1 MDEYL
6 TKPEI
11 SAAAGYLRRGGL
23 VAVPTETVYGLAADA
38 RNADAV
44 ARIFEVKGRPEAKA
58 LSVLVPGPE
67 AIERYCERV
76 PEGAKA
82 LAERFWP
89 GPLTL
94 VLESKKLEC
103 EAVRAGGETLGLRC
117 PDQPLTLALLRALG
131 FPLAAPSA
139 NPSGAAS
146 PTTAEQVRAYF
157 GGRIDGVLDGGACM
171 LGREST
177 ILDMSR
183 TPYRVLREGALPET
197 EIETALRDALTVV
210 GLTGGSGSG
219 KTTALKVLER
229 LGALMLDADQIYHEL
244 TVHSEPMQN
253 ELTERFGPVYRDGAL
268 DRKALAAVVFSDPEA
283 LADLN
288 RITHKYVQDEIE
300 RRLRVHAMNGGTLAV
315 IDAIGLLDIEAGRRA
330 TVKVAVTAPREIRV
344 ERLMRRDHI
353 SAEAACARIDAQRS
367 DEWFRAH
374 CDYLLCNDVDR
385 MTFEK
390 TCIELFTEV
399 LHKHG

>member
-1 MDEYL
+1 MGELLKTDI
-6 TKPEI
+6 T
-11 SAAAGYLRRGGL
+11 AAAELLRGGGL

-38 RNADAV
+38 TSESAV

-67 AIERYCERV
+67 ALEQYCEHV
-76 PEGAKA
+76 PKGAYA
-82 LAERFWP
+82 LAARFWP

-94 VLESKKLEC
+94 VLESRKLEC

-117 PDQPLTLALLRALG
+117 PDQPLTLALLRELD

-139 NPSGAAS
+139 NPSGEAS
-146 PTTAEQVRAYF
+146 PTTAEQVRTYF
-157 GGRIDGVLDGGACM
+157 DGKIDGILDGGACT

-183 TPYRVLREGALPET
+183 TPYRVLREGALPEAD
-197 EIETALRDALTVV
+197 IATALRDALTVV

-229 LGALMLDADQIYHEL
+229 LGALILDADELYHEL
-244 TVHSEPMQN
+244 TVQSEPMQT

-268 DRKALAAVVFSDPEA
+268 DRKALGAVVFSDPAA
-283 LADLN
+283 LLDLN
-288 RITHKYVQDEIE
+288 GITHKYVAEELD
-300 RRLRVHAMNGGTLAV
+300 RRLTDYALGGGTLAV
-315 IDAIGLLDIEAGRRA
+315 IDAIGLLDIESGRRA
-330 TVKVAVTAPREIRV
+330 TVKVAVTAPRETRV
-344 ERLMRRDHI
+344 ARLMQRDRI
-353 SAEAACARIDAQRS
+353 SAEAARARIDAQRS
-367 DEWFRAH
+367 DDWFREN
-374 CDYLLCNDVDR
+374 CDYLLCNDADR

-390 TCIELFTEV
+390 TCIEFFTEV